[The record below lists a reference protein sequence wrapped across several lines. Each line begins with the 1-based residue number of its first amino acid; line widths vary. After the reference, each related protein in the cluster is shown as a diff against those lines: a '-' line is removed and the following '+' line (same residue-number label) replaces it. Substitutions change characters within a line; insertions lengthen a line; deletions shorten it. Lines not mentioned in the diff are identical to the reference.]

1 MIMWIMLGIMAALL
15 IICILVNYFLFRD
28 WVLIYSALEH
38 QQYFDVVSK
47 LNSSG
52 VNNRVRTVVNQRTSE
67 MFLYHSGQYD
77 IYVKKQDE
85 QLARKALQAH

>member
-1 MIMWIMLGIMAALL
+1 MWIMLGIMAAFL
-15 IICILVNYFLFRD
+15 IISSLVNYFLYRD
-28 WVLIYSALEH
+28 WVLIYTALDN

-47 LNSSG
+47 LNSNG
-52 VNNRVRTVVNQRTSE
+52 VNYRVKTVVNQRTTE

-85 QLARKALQAH
+85 QLARKAFQAH